1 MCSSGIRSGNN
12 NNNSSSSVV
21 FIYGRLF
28 GVISPANTPDSWL
41 VLSRS
46 ETRSDP
52 KKVLTKPVFHH
63 PETIHQTRCKALG
76 WRRGTKCHGR
86 GKKIRECKCG
96 LPCLL
101 SPLCPWWW
109 WRREWHREE
118 WGQSWQGSKHRPS
131 LSEILEGLAHIMPYG
146 SWIKE
151 GWREGTGSPLL
162 GESKDTPL
170 AAQGSMR
177 HDWGQRSLPGLWL
190 GTWRSLRRG
199 AQVLE
204 WASPNEAAGASSRQA
219 QRAWGQPTQ
228 KQVGT
233 EFAKRH
239 CWHPPGGTTGTVH
252 AQNQKKSTVDCHET
266 NPQKESRL
274 STPYHNM
281 AQSSGKGTEMTS
293 PWNEEAAPFAYF
305 TLLLLNLHPW
315 TRSCWALRAKKL
327 SF

>member
-76 WRRGTKCHGR
+76 WRRGTKCHGK

-151 GWREGTGSPLL
+151 GWREGNRKSFTRREQRHSPGSPRLY
-162 GESKDTPL
+162 E
-170 AAQGSMR
+170 A
-177 HDWGQRSLPGLWL
+177 WL
-190 GTWRSLRRG
+190 GTEKSPWALTGDLEVTKKRSTGFRVGLSK
-199 AQVLE
+199 
-204 WASPNEAAGASSRQA
+204 WSS
-219 QRAWGQPTQ
+219 WGQQQAGSESLGSAYAEAGGDRVCKKTLLTSARGNNRHYTCTEPKKIYCRLSWDQ
-228 KQVGT
+228 PSKRKQTFHSLPQHGT
-233 EFAKRH
+233 EFRER
-239 CWHPPGGTTGTVH
+239 
-252 AQNQKKSTVDCHET
+252 D
-266 NPQKESRL
+266 
-274 STPYHNM
+274 
-281 AQSSGKGTEMTS
+281 
-293 PWNEEAAPFAYF
+293 WNDF
-305 TLLLLNLHPW
+305 TLKWRGCTVCILHFITVKFTPLN
-315 TRSCWALRAKKL
+315 
-327 SF
+327 